1 MDDGK
6 IILIGNEGDIL
17 HCGYSHTLS
26 DGGKRY
32 PSADHYAHAMI
43 LTQLGLD
50 EALILEL
57 LCTSSAD
64 VPVKARQL
72 LQENMP
78 TGHDMNSLASY
89 LQTSRQSYTM
99 QGLRIRVEQD
109 AAFEK
114 ALMDTK
120 DALLIVCDA
129 RDSELGIGMDE
140 DTFVDWMAKEKV
152 DAAMLG
158 HWMRN
163 ERGRPPQLGHNQ
175 LGYFLMWLRYEVSE
189 KRRAALLSTQSIEV
203 DGISTDQ
210 NGDTIK
216 TTTSDLVLSLQGIFR
231 PLSNYYAL
239 SFDMKGEKYR
249 SVEHYAYQRLF
260 DALRLDDKC
269 IEKIRTTV
277 DPSDVAL
284 VARRVFKQQKLSDGA
299 VDSKMGRLDRWRQ
312 SAMKHKM
319 TKNEALQQLLLSTGH
334 ALLID
339 TTESDKA
346 WASTADEFELQH
358 LLTKRYILPGTI
370 IDWMTERTKP
380 PSALSHIRGNKTG
393 LLLMELRSKFAAL
406 SPTQNRI
413 PLVSPLVTAMEL
425 RTLLSAHM
433 ICFTAE
439 SVFHFLYPAQI
450 RLPNA
455 AETLPSP
462 AHYIAK
468 QAIRYFNICAE
479 DAAYINESIHS
490 TECWY
495 RMNTIVESSNPTLDK
510 VQGWYMDE
518 RQRAIKV
525 ALTMM
530 FEQHPPLM
538 RALLDTGDAL
548 LVYCS
553 RYSSLEAELTVG
565 MRERDLRAW
574 LAQIDIDTRQLF
586 DSTVRPLAFRPPYLG
601 GNRLGLILM
610 EIRRE
615 FMLRGV
621 FPQQLPE
628 LQIGVE
634 AVLGSESPAE
644 NYVSIYPFDVL
655 NSDNFTALWTN
666 PFLLLAKQNKDGEL
680 WTQANSVKLAPK
692 LISINEA
699 TLSAIVDEL
708 DVMEKVTEDDLEN
721 YSVEDL
727 RAVFVRLALRMRNR
741 LVETEAQ
748 QNEMNLLARE
758 ITAMQN
764 MRRALEERKVQLE
777 GGPMQERREKRE
789 LPPPLVRTE
798 LPPLLMR
805 GYSPPRKWDE
815 KRKPIQRRYSPP
827 EEKLPRRRSPA
838 RLKSPPSH
846 IVRKSSPS
854 SKLPL
859 KQQKVMKPP
868 VDESELSDGEILSD

>member
-78 TGHDMNSLASY
+78 IGHDMNSLASY

-140 DTFVDWMAKEKV
+140 DTFVDWMGKEKV

-163 ERGRPPQLGHNQ
+163 ERSRPPQLGHNQ
-175 LGYFLMWLRYEVSE
+175 LGYFLMW
-189 KRRAALLSTQSIEV
+189 LSTQSIEV

-239 SFDMKGEKYR
+239 PFDMKGEKYR

-277 DPSDVAL
+277 DPANVAL

-299 VDSKMGRLDRWRQ
+299 VDLKMGRLDRWRQ

-319 TKNEALQQLLLSTGH
+319 SKNEALQQLLLSTGH

-358 LLTKRYILPGTI
+358 LLTKRYILPSTI

-413 PLVSPLVTAMEL
+413 PLVSPLATAMEL

-439 SVFHFLYPAQI
+439 TQI
-450 RLPNA
+450 RLPNST
-455 AETLPSP
+455 ETLPSP

-479 DAAYINESIHS
+479 EAAYINENIHS

-495 RMNTIVESSNPTLDK
+495 RMNVAVESSNPALDK
-510 VQGWYMDE
+510 IQGWYMDE

-615 FMLRGV
+615 FMLRGI

-628 LQIGVE
+628 LQIGIE

-644 NYVSIYPFDVL
+644 NYVSIYSFDVL
-655 NSDNFTALWTN
+655 DPDNFSALWIN

-680 WTQANSVKLAPK
+680 WTQANSTKPAPK
-692 LISINEA
+692 LISINETA
-699 TLSAIVDEL
+699 LSAIVDEL
-708 DVMEKVTEDDLEN
+708 DVMEKVTEEDLEN

-741 LVETEAQ
+741 LAETEAQ

-764 MRRALEERKVQLE
+764 MRRGRHHPRTERKA
-777 GGPMQERREKRE
+777 RTS
-789 LPPPLVRTE
+789 PPLARTE
-798 LPPLLMR
+798 LPVPLMR

-815 KRKPIQRRYSPP
+815 KRKPVQRRYSPP
-827 EEKLPRRRSPA
+827 EEKVPRRRSPI
-838 RLKSPPSH
+838 RLKSPAMLVSQ
-846 IVRKSSPS
+846 KSSPS
-854 SKLPL
+854 KSPS
-859 KQQKVMKPP
+859 KQQKATKPP
-868 VDESELSDGEILSD
+868 IDESELSDGEILSD